1 MEVLIMGCN
10 PIKSATDAIGLTDH
24 KGAEKARE
32 QSAKAQ
38 QASIDMTEEQLAFQ
52 REQYEDWKNIYGDLQ
67 ENLGNYYTS
76 LDPKDYE
83 ARGLQAVQQEYQ
95 AAKTN
100 LDRSLAQ
107 RGISSS
113 GLQAAA
119 DTSFSQ
125 QLASA
130 RADVRLKAPDTVAM
144 EQMKFLGLGLGQ
156 GTEMLGINAG
166 VAKQGATNLMGY
178 ANNQTSAFVDINKA
192 NMGTMGTLWGGAA
205 RVAGFGF

>member
-1 MEVLIMGCN
+1 MGCN

-24 KGAEKARE
+24 KGAEEARE
-32 QSAKAQ
+32 QSARAQ
-38 QASIDMTEEQLAFQ
+38 QASLDMTEEQLAFQ
-52 REQYEDWKNIYGDLQ
+52 REQYDDWKAIYGDLQ
-67 ENLGNYYTS
+67 ENLGNYYNS

-95 AAKTN
+95 AAKTT

-130 RADVRLKAPDTVAM
+130 RADVRLKAPDTVAR

-166 VAKQGATNLMGY
+166 VANQGAANLIGY
-178 ANNQTSAFVDINKA
+178 ANSQTSAGTDMSQS
-192 NMGTMGTLWGGAA
+192 NMNAMGTLWGGTA
-205 RVAGFGF
+205 RYMGFVPKV